1 MAEEFSHQPVLLKE
15 AVDALAVRAD
25 GLYIDG
31 TFGRGGHSA
40 AILSQLGESGKL
52 IAFDQDPEAVV
63 VAGKRFAD
71 EARFEIVHAN
81 FSDMADEIR
90 RRDLLGKID
99 GILLDIGVSSP
110 QFDDAARGFSF
121 SQSGPLDMRMNP
133 EVGESAAQWLKH
145 AELRDI
151 AHVLKVYGEEKFA
164 RRIAG
169 FIVDRREEQAIE
181 TTEQLAAIIDEA
193 VPKSK
198 RDKHKHPATRSFQ
211 AIRIYI
217 NKELEVL
224 TQALESVNDL
234 LSIGGRLAVISFHSL
249 EDRITKRFV
258 KKMTSEPAAFH
269 DLPIKNDD
277 IVVPMKAIGKAIK
290 AGRQELA
297 ENPRAR
303 SAVLRV
309 AERVS

>member
-1 MAEEFSHQPVLLKE
+1 MTESFTHQPVLLKE
-15 AVDALAVRAD
+15 AVDALAIKAD
-25 GLYIDG
+25 GIYIDG

-40 AILSQLGESGKL
+40 SILSQLGEAGRL
-52 IAFDQDPEAVV
+52 IAFDQDPEAV
-63 VAGKRFAD
+63 ATAHRRFAD
-71 EARFEIVHAN
+71 DARFEIVHAN
-81 FSDMADEIR
+81 FSQMADVIR
-90 RRDLLGKID
+90 EKGLGGKID